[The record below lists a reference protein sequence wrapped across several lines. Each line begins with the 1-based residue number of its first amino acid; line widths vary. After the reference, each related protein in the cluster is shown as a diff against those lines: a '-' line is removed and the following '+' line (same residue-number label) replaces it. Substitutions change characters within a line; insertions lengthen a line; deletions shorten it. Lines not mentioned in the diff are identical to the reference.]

1 MMFMDRIPRRVLD
14 GKLSSVRQVDLDE
27 NFSGKINPLKKI
39 NQKIVRD
46 RVKNVAERIT
56 YNLNVYG
63 IFRILPIYSSTVTD
77 QNGKYP
83 NNVNYYRYIK

>member
-39 NQKIVRD
+39 NQKNSPRQSEK
-46 RVKNVAERIT
+46 R
-56 YNLNVYG
+56 
-63 IFRILPIYSSTVTD
+63 S
-77 QNGKYP
+77 
-83 NNVNYYRYIK
+83 